1 MFYAIIFLII
11 FSIILLVA
19 DYKNKYSWLFFV
31 MVTGMVI
38 SLFSIVMH
46 ISALGNYY
54 SLGCIFKLDYRIYQF
69 MAKQFKIPLSTNA
82 RLMNA
87 GIVLYLL
94 SVPLFVYEFRK
105 NISNDTIFYEKNVV
119 KLLFLVLLPVFYLW
133 FYDPVE
139 ALDFYLLYH
148 SNTRSAFLTGVI
160 TVIHGFNKVWVFL
173 YLFYP
178 VLILYRQLRE
188 TPVMF
193 VKKQIFSLAICLGVM
208 NTLFYW
214 IFFTGPFMMSTTKV
228 FTSGFWIFEN
238 IQTVSHR
245 YFMRIPLITLVV
257 LQFMLVILL
266 NFRMGSLIHLFTDKK
281 IQKNL
286 TRINE
291 VLSDTFHT
299 HKNTLF
305 SINILAKQA
314 LDSPDGM
321 AREETLNK
329 IQQITSVSLYR
340 TSEMLDSLREIRYRF
355 IKNRVNDVIDEALKK
370 VNIPSNIRIIWNRDE
385 ESDKYICKFDFYHI
399 SKVLVNILNNSIEAI
414 QHADRE
420 QGLIE
425 IMVTVQ
431 FQWVMIMV
439 KDNGIGIKKVE
450 PKKLFS
456 PWHSGRE
463 GFNNWGLG
471 LSYVYKVVKAHLG
484 FVRIDSK
491 YNEYT
496 LLQILLPRP
505 K

>member
-1 MFYAIIFLII
+1 
-11 FSIILLVA
+11 
-19 DYKNKYSWLFFV
+19 
-31 MVTGMVI
+31 
-38 SLFSIVMH
+38 
-46 ISALGNYY
+46 
-54 SLGCIFKLDYRIYQF
+54 
-69 MAKQFKIPLSTNA
+69 
-82 RLMNA
+82 MNA

-133 FYDPVE
+133 FYDPAE

-148 SNTRSAFLTGVI
+148 SNPRSAFLTGVI

-299 HKNTLF
+299 HKNT
-305 SINILAKQA
+305 
-314 LDSPDGM
+314 
-321 AREETLNK
+321 
-329 IQQITSVSLYR
+329 SV
-340 TSEMLDSLREIRYRF
+340 
-355 IKNRVNDVIDEALKK
+355 
-370 VNIPSNIRIIWNRDE
+370 
-385 ESDKYICKFDFYHI
+385 
-399 SKVLVNILNNSIEAI
+399 
-414 QHADRE
+414 QH
-420 QGLIE
+420 
-425 IMVTVQ
+425 
-431 FQWVMIMV
+431 
-439 KDNGIGIKKVE
+439 
-450 PKKLFS
+450 
-456 PWHSGRE
+456 
-463 GFNNWGLG
+463 
-471 LSYVYKVVKAHLG
+471 
-484 FVRIDSK
+484 
-491 YNEYT
+491 
-496 LLQILLPRP
+496 
-505 K
+505 